1 MAWLFNLKP
10 KIEIENTDS
19 QYLIRNTIYK
29 FFSQVCWHQYIRQ
42 TIEGWDVLINK
53 ELIEE
58 NTEITQE
65 AIQLL
70 TLKLQEIK
78 EVLPLE
84 RRLLLMR
91 TKIWIEKSMA
101 DFSGMVYH
109 PSAKWLKSHGYNPKK
124 LKSIEIT
131 NIENFI
137 KWESTQPWHVLHE
150 FAHAYHHQ
158 IITYD
163 FQPLI
168 KAYQHAQE
176 QCLYQAVPRNNG
188 RITTSYALKNVR
200 EYFAELSEAY
210 FGLNDFYP
218 FTREQLKIYDIQGY
232 CAVEAAWN
240 IADID

>member
-1 MAWLFNLKP
+1 MAQLFKFKQ
-10 KIEIENTDS
+10 KIKIKNTYS
-19 QYLIRNTIYK
+19 QYFSRNIIYK
-29 FFSQVCWHQYIRQ
+29 LFSQICWHQYKRQ
-42 TIEGWDVLINK
+42 NIEGWNVLINK
-53 ELIEE
+53 ELVLE
-58 NTEITQE
+58 NAKITQE

-78 EVLPLE
+78 EVIPTE
-84 RRLLLMR
+84 RRLLLMQ
-91 TKIWIEKSMA
+91 TKIWIEKSMTG
-101 DFSGMVYH
+101 FSGMVYH
-109 PSAKWLKSHGYNPKK
+109 PSAKWLRNHGYNPKK
-124 LKSIEIT
+124 VKSIEIT

-176 QCLYQAVPRNNG
+176 QCLYQRVLRNNG
-188 RITTSYALKNVR
+188 KITTAYALKNVR

-210 FGLNDFYP
+210 FGINDFYP
-218 FTREQLKIYDIQGY
+218 FTFS
-232 CAVEAAWN
+232 
-240 IADID
+240 